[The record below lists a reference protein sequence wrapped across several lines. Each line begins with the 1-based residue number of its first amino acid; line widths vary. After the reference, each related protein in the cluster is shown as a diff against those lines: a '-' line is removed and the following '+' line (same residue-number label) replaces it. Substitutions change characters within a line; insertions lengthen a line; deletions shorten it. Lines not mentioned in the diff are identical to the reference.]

1 MSRLRQS
8 VGKVITL
15 IKTLFR
21 RSYVPME
28 PRMYVLVRNDL
39 STRYSSVQGC
49 HAVAQYALDHPEEF
63 KAWGNRTILFLGVRN
78 LIELRAWEVE
88 LRENYKV
95 FSVFREPDL
104 DNQETTLACYD
115 TGEIFRK
122 LPLA

>member
-1 MSRLRQS
+1 M
-8 VGKVITL
+8 
-15 IKTLFR
+15 
-21 RSYVPME
+21 PME
-28 PRMYVLVRNDL
+28 PRMYVLVRLDL
-39 STRYSSVQGC
+39 AEKYQCVQGC

-95 FSVFREPDL
+95 FSVFREVDL
-104 DNQETTLACYD
+104 DNQETAIACYD